1 MDEKIAR
8 QKAEA
13 LPSLLLPW
21 YDKNKR
27 DLPWRENTDP
37 YRVWVSEIMLQQTR
51 VEAAKAAEKSSRRKD
66 APKIFVYE
74 CPYCGGWHLTHRRP
88 AR

>member
-1 MDEKIAR
+1 MDEREFRACGRK
-8 QKAEA
+8 
-13 LPSLLLPW
+13 
-21 YDKNKR
+21 KR
-27 DLPWRENTDP
+27 YEM
-37 YRVWVSEIMLQQTR
+37 RVD
-51 VEAAKAAEKSSRRKD
+51 AKKAAERSSRRKD

>member
-1 MDEKIAR
+1 MDEREFRACGRK
-8 QKAEA
+8 
-13 LPSLLLPW
+13 
-21 YDKNKR
+21 KR
-27 DLPWRENTDP
+27 YN
-37 YRVWVSEIMLQQTR
+37 TR
-51 VEAAKAAEKSSRRKD
+51 VDAKKAAERSSRRKD

>member
-1 MDEKIAR
+1 MRAQPRAGEDT
-8 QKAEA
+8 AEFRA
-13 LPSLLLPW
+13 CGR
-21 YDKNKR
+21 KR
-27 DLPWRENTDP
+27 RYE
-37 YRVWVSEIMLQQTR
+37 TR

-88 AR
+88 KG

>member
-1 MDEKIAR
+1 MRERPRAGEDP
-8 QKAEA
+8 AEFRA
-13 LPSLLLPW
+13 CGR
-21 YDKNKR
+21 KR
-27 DLPWRENTDP
+27 RYE
-37 YRVWVSEIMLQQTR
+37 TR

-88 AR
+88 GR

>member
-1 MDEKIAR
+1 MDEREFRACGRK
-8 QKAEA
+8 
-13 LPSLLLPW
+13 
-21 YDKNKR
+21 KR
-27 DLPWRENTDP
+27 YE
-37 YRVWVSEIMLQQTR
+37 TR
-51 VEAAKAAEKSSRRKD
+51 VDAQKAAEKSSCRKD

>member
-1 MDEKIAR
+1 MDEQSREYRACGRKKR
-8 QKAEA
+8 
-13 LPSLLLPW
+13 
-21 YDKNKR
+21 YD
-27 DLPWRENTDP
+27 
-37 YRVWVSEIMLQQTR
+37 TR
-51 VEAAKAAEKSSRRKD
+51 VDAKKAAERSSRRKD

>member
-1 MDEKIAR
+1 MFPKARKSDGRYFTMDGVMDEREFRACGRK
-8 QKAEA
+8 
-13 LPSLLLPW
+13 
-21 YDKNKR
+21 KR
-27 DLPWRENTDP
+27 YE
-37 YRVWVSEIMLQQTR
+37 TR
-51 VEAAKAAEKSSRRKD
+51 VDARKAAEKSSRRKD